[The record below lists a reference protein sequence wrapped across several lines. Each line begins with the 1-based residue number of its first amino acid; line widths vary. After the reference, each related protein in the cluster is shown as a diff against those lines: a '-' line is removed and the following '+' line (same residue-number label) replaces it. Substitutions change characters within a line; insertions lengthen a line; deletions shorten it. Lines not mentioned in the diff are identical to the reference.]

1 MHIFD
6 KLRSQPLRRT
16 GDGLIAGICSGL
28 GHRWGISPILVR
40 LLAVIGVFFAG
51 LVVLAYGVAWLL
63 LPRDDDGEI
72 VLEDAVAGHLTGA
85 LAGAT
90 ATLVVGTWAVV
101 ESLSHTHIF
110 FSSFFILA
118 AIVVGVIALVVVLL
132 RRRDSREARA
142 AYNPAPYSHSGFLVD
157 DADSTAPN
165 ATSAPL
171 SAPKPT
177 KAPSRPRRPKAP
189 AISGRYILGTIAIA
203 LVATAVVIL
212 IAGNTP
218 GGILAASGAF
228 LGVIGAA
235 MVIAGIAGRRATWL
249 TTLAA
254 LVSLPVAALAAMGL
268 LIPTKVLTSE
278 NVPFVLEGSS
288 QHLTSFIDARTTEVS
303 DIDDGTTVVS
313 AFSDTRYFVSP
324 DDAVVLTFSG
334 TGNVMLQ
341 DFGGWKVERNGA
353 SSTSATPHLRDS
365 SIDPLPADEPVD
377 PDDAVVFR
385 DDPAGDYMLF
395 DDTVTLRSPAAQEN
409 PSEAKHVKVE
419 FGFGSSRVRVVPP
432 QDMSDGEWLARE
444 LGYEVLG
451 DDDVEG
457 DSSADGSDRS
467 DANSRPTA
475 PLDITDQNADE
486 TDQNSVATEEN

>member
-118 AIVVGVIALVVVLL
+118 AIVVGVIALVVALL

-165 ATSAPL
+165 ATPAPL

-189 AISGRYILGTIAIA
+189 AISGRYILGAIAIA
-203 LVATAVVIL
+203 LVVTAVVML

-278 NVPFVLEGSS
+278 NVPFVLEGPS

-385 DDPAGDYMLF
+385 DDRAGDYMLF

-432 QDMSDGEWLARE
+432 RDMSDGEWLARE
-444 LGYEVLG
+444 LGYEILG
-451 DDDVEG
+451 DDDAEQN
-457 DSSADGSDRS
+457 SDE
-467 DANSRPTA
+467 P
-475 PLDITDQNADE
+475 
-486 TDQNSVATEEN
+486 DQNSDEPDRDSAGTEEN